1 MCTQK
6 FLGVSYLAIGTL
18 IYILIGVAFFPRKL
32 PMFHKA
38 SYLLG
43 LYIRKKTGKLVL
55 EPTLKRR

>member
-32 PMFHKA
+32 PVFHKA

-43 LYIRKKTGKLVL
+43 LYI
-55 EPTLKRR
+55 